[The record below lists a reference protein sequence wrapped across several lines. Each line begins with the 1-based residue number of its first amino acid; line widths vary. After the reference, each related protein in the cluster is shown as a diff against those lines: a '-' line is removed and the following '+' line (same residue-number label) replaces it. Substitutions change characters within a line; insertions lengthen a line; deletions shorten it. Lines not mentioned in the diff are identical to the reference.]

1 MSTSHQRWLL
11 EQIPQWERDG
21 LVTADSSAAL
31 RERYAVDDSQ
41 PGLAQIVMGAL
52 GALLIGSGLIAVI
65 GYNWDDFSRPVRL
78 LFAFLPLFGT
88 QVFSLWV
95 LRRGES
101 LVAWV
106 RETAA
111 LLQALAT
118 GACIALVSQIYH
130 LGGEWV
136 DFLFCWMLL
145 SLPLTWVLRS
155 HAVAI
160 FYLISIAV
168 WSTSAQSAGYSKL
181 WYDSS
186 MLYPLLLLGLL
197 PFWPSWPRKA
207 PLSIALRWVM
217 TISAIF
223 GLFSA
228 AFFAGVKGL
237 GYSAGEGVAWWLCT
251 VSAAIIALFP
261 LNQSGIAEPTER
273 KPQVLLGALWLLG
286 YGIAITFRSV
296 GDDLFKGISNA
307 PNTPWCL
314 GLLAGLAALGFVA
327 AKHRRWGVLAIASIA
342 LLPLVAVL
350 FAQGKVAFYSAAL
363 SWLATLYLA
372 ATGLTMIVPEFIG
385 RRGAPRF
392 GATLLSVLIIA
403 RMADSDFSLL
413 TKGVAFI
420 AVGLAFLA
428 FNVFNSRKG
437 RRPQPSQS

>member
-1 MSTSHQRWLL
+1 MRTSHQRWLL

-21 LVTADSSAAL
+21 LVTADSSVAL
-31 RERYAVDDSQ
+31 QERYAIDDSQ
-41 PGLAQIVMGAL
+41 PGLAQMVMGAL

-65 GYNWDDFSRPVRL
+65 GYNWDDFSRPIRL
-78 LFAFLPLFGT
+78 LFAFLPLLGT
-88 QVFSLWV
+88 QIFSFWV

-106 RETAA
+106 RETAG

-130 LGGEWV
+130 IGGEWP

-160 FYLISIAV
+160 FYLIAIAV
-168 WSTSAQSAGYSKL
+168 WSISTQSAEYGKL
-181 WYDSS
+181 WYDSP

-197 PFWPSWPRKA
+197 PFWPSWPCKA
-207 PLSIALRWVM
+207 PLSIFMRWVM

-228 AFFAGVKGL
+228 AFFACVKEL
-237 GYSAGEGVAWWLCT
+237 GYGGAWWICA

-261 LNQSGIAEPTER
+261 LNPSGIAEPTER

-296 GDDLFKGISNA
+296 GDDLFKGISHTS
-307 PNTPWCL
+307 NTPWCL
-314 GLLAGLAALGFVA
+314 GLLAVLAALGFMA
-327 AKHRRWGVLAIASIA
+327 IKHWRWGVLAIASIA
-342 LLPLVAVL
+342 LLPLVAFP
-350 FAQGKVAFYSAAL
+350 FAQGDGAFYSTAL
-363 SWLATLYLA
+363 SWLATLHLA
-372 ATGLTMIVPEFIG
+372 TTGLTMIVPEFLG
-385 RRGAPRF
+385 RRGAPRL
-392 GATLLSVLIIA
+392 GATLLSVLTIA
-403 RMADSDFSLL
+403 RMADSHFSLL
-413 TKGVAFI
+413 TKGIAFI
-420 AVGLAFLA
+420 AVGVTFLA
-428 FNVFNSRKG
+428 FNVSSSRKG
-437 RRPQPSQS
+437 RHPQSSQS